1 MKSNTTAD
9 TGVNKT
15 LLLVATMATHFFNPF
30 MGAAV
35 NVALK
40 KIGTDFSMS
49 AVGLSW
55 VSMSYLLASV
65 IFLVPFGKLGD
76 TWGRT
81 KMFLYGTIF
90 FAITTFLCA
99 FVPNSTLL
107 IVMRF
112 LQGMAS
118 AMMTGTL
125 MAIVISAFPP
135 EKRGKMIGLNV
146 SAVYVGSSLAPMLGG
161 LITDAFSWR
170 SIFLINAVAST
181 LIAILIIWKLNRE
194 WSETVKEKFDFRGTV
209 LYMISI
215 SILMYGL
222 SKLPHQLAIILTIAG
237 IAGLFV
243 FAKIELK
250 TKFPV
255 LNIRL
260 FTENRVFALSNLSAL
275 INYAATFSMS
285 FMLSLY
291 LQYVKGMEAREAGL
305 VLVAQPILMAI
316 VSTFSGRL
324 SDKKNPRK
332 LAALG
337 MGISAVGLLLLSFIS
352 SETAIIYILVGLI
365 ILGTGFGLFSSPNTN
380 VVMGSVDK
388 RIYGT
393 ASAILGTMRSTGMM
407 FSMAIASLTIHL
419 FLGESQI
426 NVSNIPQ
433 LITSTKIVFA
443 LFTVLCFVGVYTSLV
458 KTNIQNPTL
467 KDEIS

>member
-1 MKSNTTAD
+1 MESNPIFD
-9 TGVNKT
+9 SGVNKKI
-15 LLLVATMATHFFNPF
+15 LLVATMATHFFNPF

-81 KMFLYGTIF
+81 KMFLYGTII
-90 FAITTFLCA
+90 FAITTLLCA
-99 FVPNSTLL
+99 FVTDSNML
-107 IVMRF
+107 ITMRF
-112 LQGMAS
+112 LQGIAS
-118 AMMTGTL
+118 AMMTSTL
-125 MAIVISAFPP
+125 MALVISAFPP
-135 EKRGKMIGLNV
+135 EKRGKVIGLNV
-146 SAVYVGSSLAPMLGG
+146 SAVYVGSSLAPMIGG
-161 LITDAFSWR
+161 FITDAFNWR
-170 SIFLINAVAST
+170 SLFLINASAST
-181 LIAILIIWKLNRE
+181 LIAVLIIWKLNKE
-194 WSETVKEKFDFRGTV
+194 WSETVKEKFDFKGTL

-215 SILMYGL
+215 SMLMYGCSRIPEL
-222 SKLPHQLAIILTIAG
+222 FAFILTLAG
-237 IAGLFV
+237 LFGLFV
-243 FAKIELK
+243 FAKVELK
-250 TKFPV
+250 TQFPV

-291 LQYVKGMEAREAGL
+291 LQFVKGMEASEAGL

-316 VSTFSGRL
+316 VASFSGRL
-324 SDKKNPRK
+324 SDKKNPRI

-337 MGISAVGLLLLSFIS
+337 MGISAFGLLILCFIS
-352 SETAIIYILVGLI
+352 SDTTTLYILVGLMV
-365 ILGTGFGLFSSPNTN
+365 LGVGFGLFSSPNTN

-388 RIYGT
+388 RVYGT
-393 ASAILGTMRSTGMM
+393 ASAILGTMRNTGMM
-407 FSMAIASLTIHL
+407 FSMAIASLTIHW

-426 NVSNIPQ
+426 NMTNLPQ

-443 LFTVLCFVGVYTSLV
+443 VFTILCFLGVYTSLV
-458 KTNIQNPTL
+458 KANANQQQN
-467 KDEIS
+467 